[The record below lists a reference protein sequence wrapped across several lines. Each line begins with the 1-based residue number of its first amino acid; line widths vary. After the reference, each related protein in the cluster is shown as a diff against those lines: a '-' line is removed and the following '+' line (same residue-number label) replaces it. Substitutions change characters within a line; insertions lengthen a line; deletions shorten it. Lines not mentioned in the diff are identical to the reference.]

1 MSMIVSVETEGT
13 AGPLRLAPPRG
24 AHRRT
29 AYEYVGDA
37 LRQGIL
43 EGTIEAG
50 TRLVQTEIAQQLGVS
65 TTPVREALRD
75 LATEGLVRLDAH
87 RGGIVSRLTDK
98 DLLEIHE
105 LCRLVEPEA
114 MRQVVLIADAQMVD
128 AAGDILRE
136 MRTETD
142 PVRWTQLNRSFHA
155 QLLDA
160 IPSDRLRSLL
170 KTLRGSVAPYV
181 AMASR
186 KQGSEH
192 FDTANREHQEI
203 LDAIKA
209 GDADLCAE
217 LTRKHV
223 DLTLSVLAL
232 NNQPIAGADRSDPV

>member
-1 MSMIVSVETEGT
+1 MPSGPEPERI
-13 AGPLRLAPPRG
+13 AGPLRLDPPRG

-114 MRQVVLIADAQMVD
+114 MRQVVSIAEDVMLGRA
-128 AAGDILRE
+128 RE
-136 MRTETD
+136 LASEMQVEKD
-142 PVRWTQLNRSFHA
+142 PIRWTELNRAFHGV
-155 QLLDA
+155 LLDA
-160 IPSDRLRSLL
+160 IPSDRFRSLL
-170 KTLRGSVAPYV
+170 KQLRGSVAPYV

-192 FDTANREHQEI
+192 FDAANLEHLEI
-203 LDAIKA
+203 LEAITA
-209 GDADLCAE
+209 GDADRCAE
-217 LTRKHV
+217 LTRRHV
-223 DLTLSVLAL
+223 DLTLAVLDLRSAGNEQVASV
-232 NNQPIAGADRSDPV
+232 

>member
-1 MSMIVSVETEGT
+1 MAAGSEPDKL
-13 AGPLRLAPPRG
+13 AGPLRLEPPRG
-24 AHRRT
+24 ASRRT

-114 MRQVVLIADAQMVD
+114 MRQVVSMADARMLE
-128 AAGDILRE
+128 AAKELARE
-136 MRTETD
+136 MQTEKD
-142 PVRWTQLNRSFHA
+142 AVLWAHLNRNFHA

-160 IPSDRLRSLL
+160 IPSDRFRSLL
-170 KTLRGSVAPYV
+170 KALRGSVAPYV
-181 AMASR
+181 AMAIR

-192 FDTANREHQEI
+192 FDAANQEHFEI
-203 LDAIKA
+203 LEAIAA
-209 GDADLCAE
+209 GDADRCAE

-223 DLTLSVLAL
+223 DLTLSVLELSNDSPLENRAVT
-232 NNQPIAGADRSDPV
+232 A

>member
-1 MSMIVSVETEGT
+1 MAGRPEPDRL
-13 AGPLRLAPPRG
+13 AGPLRLEPPRG
-24 AHRRT
+24 APRRT

-75 LATEGLVRLDAH
+75 LATEGLIRLDAH

-114 MRQVVLIADAQMVD
+114 MRQVVSMADAVMLEG
-128 AAGDILRE
+128 AYELARE
-136 MRTETD
+136 MQAEKD
-142 PVRWTQLNRSFHA
+142 PVRWTQLNRKFHGR
-155 QLLDA
+155 LLDA
-160 IPSDRLRSLL
+160 IPSDRFRSLL

-181 AMASR
+181 TMAVR

-192 FDTANREHQEI
+192 FDAANLEHLEI
-203 LDAIKA
+203 LEAIAA
-209 GDADLCAE
+209 GDADRCAD

-223 DLTLSVLAL
+223 DLTLSVLDL
-232 NNQPIAGADRSDPV
+232 GNDRFVGNEQGASV

>member
-1 MSMIVSVETEGT
+1 MPSSPEPERL
-13 AGPLRLAPPRG
+13 AGPLRLEPPRG
-24 AHRRT
+24 ASRRT

-114 MRQVVLIADAQMVD
+114 MRQVVSMADAVMLEEARDLTRQMQV
-128 AAGDILRE
+128 E
-136 MRTETD
+136 KD
-142 PVRWTQLNRSFHA
+142 PVLWAQLNRSFHA
-155 QLLDA
+155 TLLEA
-160 IPSDRLRSLL
+160 IPSDRFRSLL
-170 KTLRGSVAPYV
+170 KALRGSVAPYV
-181 AMASR
+181 ALAIR
-186 KQGSEH
+186 KQGNEH
-192 FDTANREHQEI
+192 FEAANQEHLQI
-203 LDAIKA
+203 LEAITA
-209 GDADLCAE
+209 GDADRCAE

-223 DLTLSVLAL
+223 DLTLSVLDL
-232 NNQPIAGADRSDPV
+232 DPDGQRSLGNEHVASA